1 MYGRKLV
8 SDPFNFADSK
18 PDKDVKK
25 LKNKSMI
32 KAYPPHK
39 AIWSAGEIAQWILNK
54 SSTNN
59 IGGLHVMLPFHFSW
73 KKSWNVQS

>member
-1 MYGRKLV
+1 MEPELEPKLNNFGSIMYGRKLV

-39 AIWSAGEIAQWILNK
+39 AI
-54 SSTNN
+54 
-59 IGGLHVMLPFHFSW
+59 
-73 KKSWNVQS
+73 

>member
-32 KAYPPHK
+32 KAYPLHK
-39 AIWSAGEIAQWILNK
+39 AIWSAGEIAQWMLNK
-54 SSTNN
+54 
-59 IGGLHVMLPFHFSW
+59 
-73 KKSWNVQS
+73 